1 MGYVKE
7 WVDDDDNKKEQQAG
21 GDDLLLSCWPTDCHL
36 PSMAMLCHALPTLI
50 LLTRGMHTM

>member
-36 PSMAMLCHALPTLI
+36 SSTGNAVPSIAY
-50 LLTRGMHTM
+50 